1 MNTLRFVSA
10 LLARPELRS
19 NATAPR
25 TFLPPL
31 LRPILELLSS
41 SGSGP
46 HRAVPTSSYSVAM
59 VACSGSFW
67 SRCPLNVPEQV
78 LLLKEHRSSAAL

>member
-1 MNTLRFVSA
+1 MNTLRFVGV

-19 NATAPR
+19 NATALR

-41 SGSGP
+41 SGF
-46 HRAVPTSSYSVAM
+46 VPS
-59 VACSGSFW
+59 
-67 SRCPLNVPEQV
+67 
-78 LLLKEHRSSAAL
+78 HAAFINKIC